1 MSDGS
6 EGPSGPQLT
15 PPVDPA
21 RDHVRGPTDAPV
33 TLVEYG
39 DYECPHCGRAH
50 PIVETVRE
58 RLGSDLRFVF
68 RNFPLGTQHPHAE
81 RAAAAAEAAGSQ
93 GAFWPMHDHL
103 FDNQDALT
111 EADLL
116 EYARAVGLDLD
127 RFQDDLAAGTFED
140 RIREDVRSGARS
152 GVNGTPTFFVGG
164 RRFDGDWNDIDAFVD
179 ALERDR

>member
-1 MSDGS
+1 
-6 EGPSGPQLT
+6 
-15 PPVDPA
+15 
-21 RDHVRGPTDAPV
+21 
-33 TLVEYG
+33 
-39 DYECPHCGRAH
+39 
-50 PIVETVRE
+50 
-58 RLGSDLRFVF
+58 
-68 RNFPLGTQHPHAE
+68 
-81 RAAAAAEAAGSQ
+81 
-93 GAFWPMHDHL
+93 MHDHL